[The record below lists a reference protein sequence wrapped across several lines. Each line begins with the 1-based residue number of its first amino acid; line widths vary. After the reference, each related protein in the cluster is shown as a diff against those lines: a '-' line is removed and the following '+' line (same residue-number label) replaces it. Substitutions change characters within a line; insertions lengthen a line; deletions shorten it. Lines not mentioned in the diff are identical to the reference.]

1 MSSEDEEYSS
11 GAGDADENVP
21 IEQTNEESDAEEHFD
36 ITLAASHSYMGAG
49 LEAIKG
55 RSVLEAGWTGKVPV
69 IAHHGAVFP
78 GETVPMLLTN
88 SHDAA
93 MVHETLR
100 SDKLFGLLCP
110 DETGNYVS
118 GYGVLCEV
126 FEARVL
132 EDNIHP
138 NNIVFKAR
146 AINRFRFLQ
155 MPRTPQSIHIYIRMR
170 LLDVIVPAEVEHGEP
185 LREIRLASLDRWRR
199 DKDRNVNS
207 CQLRKMDALMTSWPL
222 FVYDI
227 FDFRRMRHTICEFF
241 RSITK
246 DIPDSPVALS
256 FWVASNLALSP
267 RERLALFIVDD
278 ALLRLHMA
286 IRLMGRLSVMFC
298 SACTTVVAK
307 WEDVFSM
314 SSEGPHSNYT
324 NLVGYMHDILT
335 VRTADNL
342 ETSGP
347 PSAEF
352 SWFPGYKWTIMV
364 CRCCMVHIG
373 WRFDAEK
380 PTLRPRRFFA
390 LSRNHMQFGARS
402 AAAPPSRD
410 PVRSIT
416 VDLHSYTTLT

>member
-1 MSSEDEEYSS
+1 MKDMTEKKSYPNQIIHHILVCMQKKTDKQLLNSFMLIVSSEDEEYSS

-21 IEQTNEESDAEEHFD
+21 IEQTNEDSDAEEHFD

-110 DETGNYVS
+110 E
-118 GYGVLCEV
+118 
-126 FEARVL
+126 
-132 EDNIHP
+132 
-138 NNIVFKAR
+138 
-146 AINRFRFLQ
+146 
-155 MPRTPQSIHIYIRMR
+155 MR

-185 LREIRLASLDRWRR
+185 LL
-199 DKDRNVNS
+199 
-207 CQLRKMDALMTSWPL
+207 
-222 FVYDI
+222 
-227 FDFRRMRHTICEFF
+227 
-241 RSITK
+241 
-246 DIPDSPVALS
+246 
-256 FWVASNLALSP
+256 
-267 RERLALFIVDD
+267 
-278 ALLRLHMA
+278 
-286 IRLMGRLSVMFC
+286 
-298 SACTTVVAK
+298 
-307 WEDVFSM
+307 
-314 SSEGPHSNYT
+314 
-324 NLVGYMHDILT
+324 GYMHDILT

-410 PVRSIT
+410 PVRYGYVRLSLKI
-416 VDLHSYTTLT
+416 DLG